1 MPPKPKFTKEK
12 VVKAALKL
20 ISESGIDALTSRGL
34 GKYLGCSAC
43 PIFTMFKGYGRA

>member
-1 MPPKPKFTKEK
+1 MPPKPKFTKEE

-34 GKYLGCSAC
+34 GKY
-43 PIFTMFKGYGRA
+43 